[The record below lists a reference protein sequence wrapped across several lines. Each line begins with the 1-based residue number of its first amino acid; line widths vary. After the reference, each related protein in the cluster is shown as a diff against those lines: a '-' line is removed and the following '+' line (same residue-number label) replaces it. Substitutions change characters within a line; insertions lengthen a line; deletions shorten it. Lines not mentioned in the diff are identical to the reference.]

1 MEQHGNKT
9 AISKRTQR
17 NEARSVVK
25 DAILLIPNFIKL
37 LLRLLRDARVSRTE
51 RALLVGAIL
60 YVISPFDLIPDFIPF
75 AGQLDDVYL
84 VSLVILRLLVR
95 TPDDILR
102 EHWDGGG
109 DVVSVAHRIAKAA
122 RFLLPKRIRGILE
135 DRVDEPSLRS
145 MRLVPKRKADRG
157 ERKRA

>member
-1 MEQHGNKT
+1 MEQRSKET
-9 AISKRTQR
+9 AISKRAQR

-25 DAILLIPNFIKL
+25 DAIFLIPNFIKL

-75 AGQLDDVYL
+75 AGQIDDLYL

-95 TPDDILR
+95 TPDDILL

-109 DVVSVAHRIAKAA
+109 NIASVAHRIAKAA
-122 RFLLPKRIRGILE
+122 RYLLPKRIRGILD
-135 DRVDEPSLRS
+135 DRVDPSLHS
-145 MRLVPKRKADRG
+145 MRLVPKRKADRR

>member
-1 MEQHGNKT
+1 MEQRSKET
-9 AISKRTQR
+9 AISKRDQR
-17 NEARSVVK
+17 KEARSVVK
-25 DAILLIPNFIKL
+25 DAIFLIPNFIML
-37 LLRLLRDARVSRTE
+37 LLRLLKDARVSRTE
-51 RALLVGAIL
+51 RALLVGAII

-75 AGQLDDVYL
+75 VGQIDDVYL
-84 VSLVILRLLVR
+84 VSLVILRLMVR

-122 RFLLPKRIRGILE
+122 RYLLPKRIRGILD
-135 DRVDEPSLRS
+135 DRVDDPSLHS
-145 MRLVPKRKADRG
+145 IRLAPKRKTDRG

>member
-1 MEQHGNKT
+1 MESSKET
-9 AISKRTQR
+9 AISKRAQR
-17 NEARSVVK
+17 HEALSVVK

-37 LLRLLRDARVSRTE
+37 LLRLLKDARVPRTE

-75 AGQLDDVYL
+75 AGQIDDVYL

-109 DVVSVAHRIAKAA
+109 DVASVAHRIAKAA
-122 RFLLPKRIRGILE
+122 RYLLPKRIRGIL
-135 DRVDEPSLRS
+135 DSRIDDPSLHS
-145 MRLVPKRKADRG
+145 MRLVPKRRADRA